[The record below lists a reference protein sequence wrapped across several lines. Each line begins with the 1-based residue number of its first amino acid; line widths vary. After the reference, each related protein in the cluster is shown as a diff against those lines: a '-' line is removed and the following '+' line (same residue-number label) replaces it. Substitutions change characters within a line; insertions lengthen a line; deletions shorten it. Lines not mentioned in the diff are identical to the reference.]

1 MKRKSSFIVAG
12 MLISLAVSN
21 TLPVLSIDIHAED
34 GLKQCAVIVGK
45 EDKKFK
51 TISEA
56 VKKASANDTIKVYP
70 GLYPEKINVS
80 TNNIKIVGED
90 GVVIGNDGNKQTVKP
105 DEDGEALL
113 HIKGDNIEISNLEF
127 ANFKIKGPS
136 DSVCPK
142 AIDIDGPSNHV
153 TISNCKVHDIGVVYT
168 DDSEEYNAHGII
180 AGTSPSKP
188 ITDVTITGCELYNLT
203 LGQSEALVVNGNV
216 DKFNI
221 FKNYIHDCDNIAID
235 AIGYERD
242 KNNEK
247 DRARNGEISENTVVN
262 ISSKNNN
269 AYGGDISAGGIYV
282 DGGCDINIRNN
293 YVQGADIGI
302 EVSSEHKKKT
312 VTGVKVYDNVLVN
325 NNGWAG
331 ICIGGSDPDDNGDAA
346 NNQIYN
352 NTVYN
357 TESACLRIQNA
368 HNSNNKIQ
376 KNIFIATDSA
386 KAYSEEC
393 GKNSSGN
400 TVNQNMSN
408 VKMSAGGNSTFKLKG
423 ASTTNM
429 TLEIASYDDLSGYG
443 AARTKFVK

>member
-12 MLISLAVSN
+12 MLTSLAISN

-34 GLKQCAVIVGK
+34 DSKQCAVIVGK
-45 EDKKFK
+45 EDTKYK

-70 GLYPEKINVS
+70 GVYSEKINIS
-80 TNNIKIVGED
+80 KNNLKIVGED
-90 GVVIGNDGNKQTVKP
+90 GAIIGNAENKQTVKP
-105 DEDGEALL
+105 NEDGEALL
-113 HIKGDNIEISNLEF
+113 QIKGENIEISNLEF
-127 ANFKIKGPS
+127 ANFKLSGPS

-142 AIDIDGPSNHV
+142 AIDIDGPSNHI
-153 TISNCKVHDIGVVYT
+153 TISNCKVHDIGAVYT
-168 DDSEEYNAHGII
+168 KNSEEYNAHGII
-180 AGTSPSKP
+180 AGANPSKP

-221 FKNYIHDCDNIAID
+221 TKNYIHDCDNIAID

-247 DRARNGEISENTVVN
+247 DRAHNGEISENTVIN
-262 ISSKNNN
+262 ISSKDNV

-282 DGGCDINIRNN
+282 DGGYDINIHDN

-302 EVSSEHKKKT
+302 EVSSEHRKKT
-312 VTGVKVYDNVLVN
+312 VSGVKVYDNVLVN

-331 ICIGGSDPDDNGDAA
+331 ICIGGSDPSENGDAA

-357 TESACLRIQNA
+357 TKNACLRIQNA
-368 HNSNNKIQ
+368 HDKNNLIQ

-400 TVNQNMSN
+400 TVSQNMSN
-408 VKMSAGGNSTFKLKG
+408 AKMSANGNSTFKLK
-423 ASTTNM
+423 AANMTNM
-429 TLEIASYDDLSGYG
+429 TLEIVSSDDLSGYG
-443 AARTKFVK
+443 ASRTKFVK